1 MPGAEGQSGT
11 VVSLA
16 PAPHLLFPR
25 LKAFVPQARR
35 VIVVHNPR
43 QNDWLIRLAR
53 EAARQNGLEL
63 LAFESEDLK
72 GSLKRYQELIGQLN
86 VRRDAL
92 WLPQDTSA
100 VDDSVVLPWLL
111 RTAWDEGLPVFSSNV
126 AHVRRGAL
134 FALYPD
140 NLELG
145 RHLGSTAM
153 AALSGGS
160 LPPRGMQALR
170 QGDRVERDDDEAA
183 AEHADDGAEH
193 RFQHELRQHVA
204 GRARADRDVFH
215 QHEREEDREGIVG
228 AGFGLQR
235 RADARAQAQALGVHQ
250 QVHGGRVGRSHHGAD
265 QQRLHPVEIERE
277 FGERRRD
284 QRCQQHADG
293 REQNGRRQHGADA
306 GKARPQTAVE
316 QDQGERDGADQIGG
330 ADVVELNLAG
340 TGIAGEHAD
349 GKEHQ

>member
-1 MPGAEGQSGT
+1 MSGT
-11 VVSLA
+11 CPIRSRLTRRELIKLARFGLLGVAASHLPSWAADDDGRGAIAVVYPQIGEPYRSAFAAIVRGIDERTGGRIVRMPLVGEPAPESLAQELRSRHVRALIALGRSGLKAATALDLKLPLIAAGVLSVPEADAQSSAVVSLA
-16 PAPHLLFPR
+16 PDPQLLFNR

-72 GSLKRYQELIGQLN
+72 SSLKRYQELIGQLN

-92 WLPQDTSA
+92 WLPQDASA

-140 NLELG
+140 NIELG

-153 AALSGGS
+153 AALSSGS
-160 LPPRGMQALR
+160 PPPRGLQALR
-170 QGDRVERDDDEAA
+170 QV
-183 AEHADDGAEH
+183 
-193 RFQHELRQHVA
+193 L
-204 GRARADRDVFH
+204 
-215 QHEREEDREGIVG
+215 
-228 AGFGLQR
+228 
-235 RADARAQAQALGVHQ
+235 
-250 QVHGGRVGRSHHGAD
+250 
-265 QQRLHPVEIERE
+265 
-277 FGERRRD
+277 
-284 QRCQQHADG
+284 
-293 REQNGRRQHGADA
+293 
-306 GKARPQTAVE
+306 TAVNVRTARHLGLELDGSTQPIHLVLPE
-316 QDQGERDGADQIGG
+316 Q
-330 ADVVELNLAG
+330 
-340 TGIAGEHAD
+340 
-349 GKEHQ
+349 

>member
-1 MPGAEGQSGT
+1 MRSGVLGVAAAPMSSWAADDDSRSTIAVVYPQIGEPFRSAFAAIVRGIDERTAGRILRLPLAGESAPESLAQELRSRHVRALIALGRSGLKAATTLDLKLPFIAAGVLSVPEADGQSGT

-16 PAPHLLFPR
+16 PDPHLLFTR

-170 QGDRVERDDDEAA
+170 QV
-183 AEHADDGAEH
+183 
-193 RFQHELRQHVA
+193 L
-204 GRARADRDVFH
+204 
-215 QHEREEDREGIVG
+215 
-228 AGFGLQR
+228 
-235 RADARAQAQALGVHQ
+235 
-250 QVHGGRVGRSHHGAD
+250 
-265 QQRLHPVEIERE
+265 
-277 FGERRRD
+277 
-284 QRCQQHADG
+284 
-293 REQNGRRQHGADA
+293 
-306 GKARPQTAVE
+306 TAVNVRTARHLGLDLDESAQPIHLVLPE
-316 QDQGERDGADQIGG
+316 Q
-330 ADVVELNLAG
+330 
-340 TGIAGEHAD
+340 
-349 GKEHQ
+349 